1 MRLILLCARKDLR
14 RLLRDPIGLI
24 TWIGIPLLIG
34 LVMVALFGRGEP
46 KPQGL
51 LLIADQDDTFVS
63 SFLARAYT
71 QGKLGEMITVSNV
84 KLAEGRKRIG
94 AGDGSALLII
104 PKGFTDA
111 LLRNEPIKLELVTNP
126 SQAILPNMIEE
137 VTRVLVDGAWYL
149 HQFVGD
155 DLRRFSE
162 GQGAPP
168 DALIGEFSIKIR
180 RLIDSFRRYVDPPA
194 IEVASEVVEQNP
206 GSQTTVAQLMFPS
219 MIYMSA
225 LFLAFGFSG
234 DVWKEKMQGTLRRFA
249 MSPGSARHFL
259 AGKLLAVSSV
269 YVVLAVV
276 ALLTAS
282 LLLGMPVRNTG
293 LVVLWIAA
301 TGGGLYLMM
310 VILATLASTPRA
322 GSVLTNIAVMTL
334 GMIGG
339 TFFPFEMMPDFMSRI
354 GKVTPNG
361 WALLR
366 LKEMLGGQAGAAS
379 IATAFAAT
387 AVVGISL
394 FGLASRRLRRGFFV

>member
-1 MRLILLCARKDLR
+1 MKLILLCARKDLR
-14 RLLRDPIGLI
+14 RLLRDPIGLAS
-24 TWIGIPLLIG
+24 WIGIPLLIG

-84 KLAEGRKRIG
+84 PLAEGRKRIG

-126 SQAILPNMIEE
+126 SQAILPNMLQE
-137 VTRVLVDGAWYL
+137 VTEVLIDGAWYL

-155 DLRRFSE
+155 DLRRFSDMKE
-162 GQGAPP
+162 APP

-180 RLIDSFRRYVDPPA
+180 RLIDSVSRFVDPPA
-194 IEVASEVVEQNP
+194 IEVASEVIEQNP
-206 GSQTTVAQLMFPS
+206 GGQVSVAQLMFPS
-219 MIYMSA
+219 IIYLSA
-225 LFLAFGFSG
+225 LFLAFGYSQ
-234 DVWKEKMQGTLRRFA
+234 DVWKERMQGTLRRFA
-249 MSPGSARHFL
+249 MSPGSARHLL
-259 AGKLLAVSSV
+259 AGKLLAVSAV
-269 YVVLAVV
+269 YVILAVV

-282 LLLGMPVRNTG
+282 LVLGMPIRNAG
-293 LVVLWIAA
+293 LVVLWIPAS
-301 TGGGLYLMM
+301 GGGLYLMM
-310 VILATLASTPRA
+310 VNLSTLAATPRA
-322 GSVLTNIAVMTL
+322 GSVLTNIAVMSL

-339 TFFPFEMMPDFMSRI
+339 TFFPFELMPGFLSRI
-354 GKVTPNG
+354 GKLTPNG

-366 LKEMLGGQAGAAS
+366 LKDMLGGQVDAAS
-379 IATAFAAT
+379 IAAAFAAT
-387 AVVGISL
+387 AVVGTLL

>member
-14 RLLRDPIGLI
+14 RLLRDPIGLV

-84 KLAEGRKRIG
+84 KLAEGRQRIG

-104 PKGFTDA
+104 PKGFTNA

-126 SQAILPNMIEE
+126 SQAILPSMIEE
-137 VTRVLVDGAWYL
+137 VTAVLIDGAWYL
-149 HQFVGD
+149 HQFVGE
-155 DLRRFSE
+155 DLLRFANR
-162 GQGAPP
+162 QGSPP

-194 IEVASEVVEQNP
+194 IEVASEVIEQNP
-206 GSQTTVAQLMFPS
+206 GGQGNVAQLMFPS
-219 MIYMSA
+219 MMFMSV
-225 LFLAFGFSG
+225 LFLAFGYSG

-249 MSPGSARHFL
+249 MTPGSARYFL
-259 AGKLLAVSSV
+259 AGKLAAVGVV
-269 YVVLAVV
+269 YIVLAVV
-276 ALLTAS
+276 ALLTGS
-282 LLLGMPVRNTG
+282 LVLGMHLQSIG
-293 LVVLWIAA
+293 LVMLWIPA
-301 TGGGLYLMM
+301 TGGAIYLMM
-310 VILATLASTPRA
+310 VILSTLASTPRA
-322 GSVLTNIAVMTL
+322 ASVLTNIAVLLL

-339 TFFPFEMMPDFMSRI
+339 TFFPFEMMPDFLSRI
-354 GKVTPNG
+354 GKLTPNG

-366 LKEMLGGQAGAAS
+366 LKELLSGQADAAS
-379 IATAFAAT
+379 IAASFAA
-387 AVVGISL
+387 AIVVGTLL
-394 FGLASRRLRRGFFV
+394 FVLASRRLRRGFFV

>member
-14 RLLRDPIGLI
+14 RLLRDPIGLV

-71 QGKLGEMITVSNV
+71 QGKLGEMITVNNV
-84 KLAEGRKRIG
+84 KLAEGRQRIG

-126 SQAILPNMIEE
+126 SQAILPEMLRE
-137 VTRVLVDGAWYL
+137 VTEVLIDGAWYL

-155 DLRRFSE
+155 DLRRFSDM
-162 GQGAPP
+162 QGSPP

-194 IEVASEVVEQNP
+194 IEVASEVVAQ
-206 GSQTTVAQLMFPS
+206 GSGNQVNVAQLMFPS
-219 MIYMSA
+219 MIYMSV
-225 LFLAFGFSG
+225 LFLAFGYSG

-249 MSPGSARHFL
+249 MSPGSSTHFL
-259 AGKLLAVSSV
+259 AGKLVAVGVV
-269 YVVLAVV
+269 YAVLAVV

-282 LLLGMPVRNTG
+282 LLLGMPVRNAG
-293 LVVLWIAA
+293 LVVLWIPA

-310 VILATLASTPRA
+310 VILSTLASTQRA
-322 GSVLTNIAVMTL
+322 GSVLTNFAVMLL
-334 GMIGG
+334 GLMGG
-339 TFFPFEMMPDFMSRI
+339 TFFPFEMMPGFLSRI
-354 GKVTPNG
+354 GRLTPNG

-379 IATAFAAT
+379 TTAAFAAT
-387 AVVGISL
+387 AVVGSL
-394 FGLASRRLRRGFFV
+394 LFVLASRRLRRGFFV

>member
-14 RLLRDPIGLI
+14 RLQRDPIGLA

-34 LVMVALFGRGEP
+34 LVLVALFGRGEP

-63 SFLARAYT
+63 SFLTRAYT

-84 KLAEGRKRIG
+84 PLAEGRKRIG
-94 AGDGSALLII
+94 AGDGSALLVI
-104 PKGFTDA
+104 PKGFTNA

-137 VTRVLVDGAWYL
+137 VTGVLIDGAWYL

-155 DLRRFSE
+155 DLRRFADMKGS
-162 GQGAPP
+162 PP

-206 GSQTTVAQLMFPS
+206 ASQVNVAQLMFPS
-219 MIYMSA
+219 MIYMA
-225 LFLAFGFSG
+225 VIFLAFGYSG

-249 MSPGSARHFL
+249 MTPGSARHFL
-259 AGKLLAVSSV
+259 AGKLVAVGVV
-269 YVVLAVV
+269 YVLLAVV

-282 LLLGMPVRNTG
+282 LLLGMPIRNAA
-293 LVVLWIAA
+293 LVVFWIAA
-301 TGGGLYLMM
+301 SGGGLYLMM
-310 VILATLASTPRA
+310 VILTTLASTPRA
-322 GSVLTNIAVMTL
+322 GSVLTNFAVMLL
-334 GMIGG
+334 GLMGG
-339 TFFPFEMMPDFMSRI
+339 TFFPFEMMPGFLSRI
-354 GKVTPNG
+354 GRLTPNG

-379 IATAFAAT
+379 IAMAFAAT
-387 AVVGISL
+387 AVVGSL
-394 FGLASRRLRRGFFV
+394 LFVLASRRLRRGFFV

>member
-14 RLLRDPIGLI
+14 RLQRDPIGLV

-34 LVMVALFGRGEP
+34 LVMVALFGRAEP

-84 KLAEGRKRIG
+84 KLAEGRQRIG

-111 LLRNEPIKLELVTNP
+111 LLRNDPIKLELVTNP
-126 SQAILPNMIEE
+126 SQAILPEMLRE
-137 VTRVLVDGAWYL
+137 VTEILIDGAWYL
-149 HQFVGD
+149 HEFVGD
-155 DLRRFSE
+155 DLRRFADM
-162 GQGAPP
+162 QGGPP

-206 GSQTTVAQLMFPS
+206 GSQTTVAQIMFPS
-219 MIYMSA
+219 MIYMSV
-225 LFLAFGFSG
+225 LFLAFGYSG

-259 AGKLLAVSSV
+259 AGKLVAVGVV
-269 YVVLAVV
+269 YAVLAVV

-282 LLLGMPVRNTG
+282 LLLGMPIRNAA

-301 TGGGLYLMM
+301 SGGGLYLMM
-310 VILATLASTPRA
+310 VLLSTLASTPRA
-322 GSVLTNIAVMTL
+322 ASVLTNFAVMLL
-334 GMIGG
+334 GLMGG
-339 TFFPFEMMPDFMSRI
+339 TFFPFEMMPGFLSRI
-354 GKVTPNG
+354 GKLTPNG

-366 LKEMLGGQAGAAS
+366 LKELLGGQTGAAS

-387 AVVGISL
+387 AVVGTLL
-394 FGLASRRLRRGFFV
+394 FVLASRRLRRGFFV

>member
-14 RLLRDPIGLI
+14 RMLRDPIGLV

-71 QGKLGEMITVSNV
+71 QGKLGEMITVNNV

-104 PKGFTDA
+104 PKGFTNA

-126 SQAILPNMIEE
+126 SQAILPEMLRE
-137 VTRVLVDGAWYL
+137 VTEILIDGAWYL
-149 HQFVGD
+149 HQFIGD
-155 DLRRFSE
+155 DLHRFADM
-162 GQGAPP
+162 QGSPP

-180 RLIDSFRRYVDPPA
+180 RLFDSVGRYVNPPA

-206 GSQTTVAQLMFPS
+206 GSQVNVAQLMFPS

-225 LFLAFGFSG
+225 LFLAFGYSG
-234 DVWKEKMQGTLRRFA
+234 DIWKERMQGTLRRFA
-249 MSPGSARHFL
+249 MSPGSPRHFL
-259 AGKLLAVSSV
+259 AGKLVAVGVV
-269 YVVLAVV
+269 YAVLAAV

-282 LLLGMPVRNTG
+282 LLLGMPVRNVG
-293 LVVLWIAA
+293 LVVLWIPA
-301 TGGGLYLMM
+301 TGGGIYLMM
-310 VILATLASTPRA
+310 VVLSTLASTPRA
-322 GSVLTNIAVMTL
+322 ASVLTNFAVMTL
-334 GMIGG
+334 AMMGG
-339 TFFPFEMMPDFMSRI
+339 AFFPFEVMPGFLSRI
-354 GKVTPNG
+354 GKLTPNG

-379 IATAFAAT
+379 IAVAFAAT
-387 AVVGISL
+387 AVVGTLL
-394 FGLASRRLRRGFFV
+394 FVLASRRLRRGFFV

>member
-14 RLLRDPIGLI
+14 RVLRDPIGLI
-24 TWIGIPLLIG
+24 TWIGIPLLVG

-63 SFLARAYT
+63 TFLARAYT
-71 QGKLGEMITVSNV
+71 QGKLGEMITVNNV

-104 PKGFTDA
+104 PKGFTNA

-137 VTRVLVDGAWYL
+137 VTGVLVDGAWYL

-155 DLRRFSE
+155 DLRRFADM
-162 GQGAPP
+162 QGPPP

-180 RLIDSFRRYVDPPA
+180 RLIDSFKRYVDPPA
-194 IEVASEVVEQNP
+194 IEVVSEVIQQNP
-206 GSQTTVAQLMFPS
+206 ASSVNVAHLMFPS
-219 MIYMSA
+219 MVFMSV
-225 LFLAFGFSG
+225 LFLAYGYSG

-249 MSPGSARHFL
+249 ATPGSARHFL
-259 AGKLLAVSSV
+259 AGKLLAVGVV
-269 YVVLAVV
+269 YALLAAV
-276 ALLTAS
+276 ALLTAR
-282 LLLGMPVRNTG
+282 LLLGMQVRNAG
-293 LVVLWIAA
+293 LVMLWIPA

-310 VILATLASTPRA
+310 LILSTLAATPRA
-322 GSVLTNIAVMTL
+322 GSVLTNIAVMSL

-339 TFFPFEMMPDFMSRI
+339 TFFPFEMMPDFLSRI
-354 GKVTPNG
+354 GKFTPNG

-366 LKEMLGGQAGAAS
+366 LKDLLGGQAGAAS
-379 IATAFAAT
+379 IAMAFAAA
-387 AVVGISL
+387 AVVGSL
-394 FGLASRRLRRGFFV
+394 LFVLASRRLRRGFFV